1 MSATMRAIG
10 GIDHCIILVRDLAA
24 ARIGWEALGFRTA
37 PIGRHPDHMGTAN
50 HTIMLAD
57 TYLELLGVLT
67 ETEANARWRA
77 ALARREGVVAVAMRA
92 LDAEAAHAAVAGR
105 GAAPEAV
112 RHWGR
117 AVQVAGAGAGEARF
131 STFQLRDEVTPGLR
145 LFFCRHLTPQTT
157 WAPGLTEH
165 PNTAVGIERFD
176 VVVDDPA
183 GAAAATAR
191 LLGLAADGTTVRTT
205 AGCFS
210 FTSAAELA
218 ARLDRAVAPAMLP
231 QRGIAGIAIRVRSLD
246 LARAAVEAGGIRPA
260 VLPEAVIVPP
270 GVANGVVVTFIR
282 A

>member
-1 MSATMRAIG
+1 MHRPIG
-10 GIDHCIILVRDLAA
+10 GIDHCIILTRDLAA
-24 ARIGWEALGFRTA
+24 ARVGWEALGFRTA

-92 LDAEAAHAAVAGR
+92 LDAEAAHAAVSGR
-105 GAAPEAV
+105 GAAPEPV

-131 STFQLRDEVTPGLR
+131 STFQLRDEVAPGLR
-145 LFFCRHLTPQTT
+145 LFFCCHLTPQTT

-165 PNTAVGIERFD
+165 PNTAVAIERFD

-183 GAAAATAR
+183 EAAAATAR
-191 LLGLAADGTTVRTT
+191 LLGLVADGTELRTRS
-205 AGCFS
+205 GCFAFATRS
-210 FTSAAELA
+210 ELA
-218 ARLDRAVAPAMLP
+218 ARLEGIAATEALPA
-231 QRGIAGIAIRVRSLD
+231 RGIAGIAIRVRSLE
-246 LARAAVEAGGIRPA
+246 LARAAVEAGGVIPVVR
-260 VLPEAVIVPP
+260 PEAVVVPA
-270 GVANGVVVTFIR
+270 GVANGVVVRFTR